1 MSQATPPTE
10 RASTSL
16 EVRLDGGAIAIG
28 PLRVHLH
35 RTLRIPDDGNHYPL
49 PPSLGTFPLRRVDDH
64 LGTVPEGWHRHGG
77 VFFPMYQREAM
88 WMSFHSAEPM
98 AVKVATGKVNAVSGT
113 PWRDGLHR
121 NIDDDVPEYLVVP
134 DQPWLDGFNAG
145 DGIIRQFVA
154 MPLGLGY
161 TVEGQLTGAET
172 HGGIQLQAFAA
183 RPGRIT
189 ASEGL
194 FSGTV
199 GAPPGP
205 GDVVL
210 ACAAAPLAAMA
221 SPGAEMGLAA
231 GGRMTQKIYPDP
243 HGFDTWD
250 PNRSGRIFVH
260 IVNSLM
266 YREITGEPA
275 PESPVSA
282 RTYTEHGLPW
292 FRLYDEARGTA
303 AESDALSGIR
313 SVREMD
319 EAHGFGPQQD
329 DGTIDA
335 VATPPPSPGGVRDGD
350 W

>member
-1 MSQATPPTE
+1 MSRRPA
-10 RASTSL
+10 AL
-16 EVRLDGGAIAIG
+16 DVRLGHDAIRIG
-28 PLRVHLH
+28 PLSVRMH
-35 RTLRIPDDGNHYPL
+35 RTLRIPDDGNRYPL
-49 PPSLGTFPLRRVDDH
+49 PPSLGTFPLKRVDDH
-64 LGTVPEGWHRHGG
+64 LDAVPESWRRHGG

-88 WMSFHSAEPM
+88 WMSFHSVEPV
-98 AVKVATGKVNAVSGT
+98 ALKVASGKVNAVSGT

-121 NIDDDVPEYLVVP
+121 SIDDDVPEYVVVP

-145 DGIIRQFVA
+145 EGAIRQFVA
-154 MPLGLGY
+154 MPLGMGY

-183 RPGRIT
+183 RPGRII
-189 ASEGL
+189 ASEKL
-194 FSGTV
+194 YSEHL

-210 ACAAAPLAAMA
+210 ACAALPPAAMA

-243 HGFDTWD
+243 HGFEVWD

-260 IVNSLM
+260 IVNSQM

-282 RTYTEHGLPW
+282 RTYTDHGLPW
-292 FRLYDEARGTA
+292 FRLYDEGRATVGA
-303 AESDALSGIR
+303 SDALSGTR

-319 EAHGFGPQQD
+319 EAKGFGPQQD
-329 DGTIDA
+329 DGTIDP
-335 VATPPPSPGGVRDGD
+335 VASRPPGPGTVRDGG